1 MTKKI
6 QKNLDELFQL
16 ILKVPKQKDKK
27 KINFKNLKTWDSINH
42 IKLILAIESK
52 FSIRISPD
60 ISVAL
65 MSYIEI
71 LNYLKKNSKSS

>member
-1 MTKKI
+1 MKKI
-6 QKNLDELFQL
+6 EKNLDELFYL
-16 ILKVPKQKDKK
+16 ILKVPKKKNKK

-52 FSIRISPD
+52 FDIKINPD
-60 ISVAL
+60 ISVKL

-71 LNYLKKNSKSS
+71 LNFLKKKF

>member
-1 MTKKI
+1 MKKI
-6 QKNLDELFQL
+6 EKNLDELFYL
-16 ILKVPKQKDKK
+16 ILKVPKKKVKK

-52 FSIRISPD
+52 FDIKINPD
-60 ISVAL
+60 ISVKL

-71 LNYLKKNSKSS
+71 LNFLKKKF

>member
-1 MTKKI
+1 MTKI
-6 QKNLDELFQL
+6 QKNLDDLFQL

-60 ISVAL
+60 ISVTL

-71 LNYLKKNSKSS
+71 LNFLKKNSKSS

>member
-1 MTKKI
+1 MTKI

>member
-1 MTKKI
+1 MKKI
-6 QKNLDELFQL
+6 EKNLDELFYL
-16 ILKVPKQKDKK
+16 ILKVPKKKDKK

-52 FSIRISPD
+52 FDIKINPD
-60 ISVAL
+60 ISVKL

-71 LNYLKKNSKSS
+71 LNFLKKKY